1 MAEPSHTTVVPNHP
15 GDEQSHTNVVL
26 NDAGEKPSPTAD
38 ISYIG
43 LGLNRVMQ
51 LLYRMMQGR
60 NKVVHLI
67 YLILQVLNQMISL
80 TKPTSGA
87 AYVQGLDIRN
97 HMNGIYTSMG
107 VCPQHDLLWESLTGR
122 EHLLFYGRLKSLT
135 GSLLTHAV
143 EESLKSLNL
152 YHGRIAD
159 KQDEKYSGGMKRR
172 LSVAISRLL
181 IKSLFLLCYFP
192 LS

>member
-1 MAEPSHTTVVPNHP
+1 MKPNLSYKIIFPSFVPVSWLPVVVDALSVWAEPSHTTVVPNHP

-135 GSLLTHAV
+135 GSLLTH
-143 EESLKSLNL
+143 L
-152 YHGRIAD
+152 YC
-159 KQDEKYSGGMKRR
+159 YRR
-172 LSVAISRLL
+172 
-181 IKSLFLLCYFP
+181 
-192 LS
+192 